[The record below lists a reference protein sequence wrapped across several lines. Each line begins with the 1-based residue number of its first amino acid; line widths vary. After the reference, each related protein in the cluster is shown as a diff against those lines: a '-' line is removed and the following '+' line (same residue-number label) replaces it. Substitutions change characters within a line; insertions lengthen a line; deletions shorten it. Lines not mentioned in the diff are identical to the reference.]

1 MVEQLRHKER
11 LRETFGRYVDPRVV
25 EGLIERQSQTASDGE
40 RRVMTVLFCD
50 MKGFTSLSE
59 GMTPQGLVKV
69 MNHYLSTMSG
79 PIRSHRGIIDKYIGD
94 AIMAYW
100 GPPFTE
106 HGEQARLA
114 CLAAVEMADRGAALR
129 TELPELLG
137 VRTVPSDCDVR
148 IGVATGEVLVG
159 SIGSEFMMSYTVMGD
174 AVNLASRLENV
185 NKIYGTHSLA
195 SEPAIAAAGDA
206 VEVREID
213 RLVVVGQTK
222 PEAVFEIMGRKGEL
236 GEKLLTLRER
246 YAEGLAAYRARRWDE
261 AQQAFRAALEAVP
274 CDGPSLALFRRVEDF
289 QANPPPADWDGAW
302 RLDQK

>member
-1 MVEQLRHKER
+1 
-11 LRETFGRYVDPRVV
+11 
-25 EGLIERQSQTASDGE
+25 
-40 RRVMTVLFCD
+40 
-50 MKGFTSLSE
+50 
-59 GMTPQGLVKV
+59 
-69 MNHYLSTMSG
+69 
-79 PIRSHRGIIDKYIGD
+79 
-94 AIMAYW
+94 
-100 GPPFTE
+100 
-106 HGEQARLA
+106 
-114 CLAAVEMADRGAALR
+114 MADRGAALR

-222 PEAVFEIMGRKGEL
+222 PEAVFEIMGRNGEL
-236 GEKLLTLRER
+236 GEKLLALRER

-261 AQQAFRAALEAVP
+261 AQHAFRAALEAVP
-274 CDGPSLALFRRVEDF
+274 GDGPSLALAKRVEEF
-289 QANPPPADWDGAW
+289 QAHPPVADWDGAW